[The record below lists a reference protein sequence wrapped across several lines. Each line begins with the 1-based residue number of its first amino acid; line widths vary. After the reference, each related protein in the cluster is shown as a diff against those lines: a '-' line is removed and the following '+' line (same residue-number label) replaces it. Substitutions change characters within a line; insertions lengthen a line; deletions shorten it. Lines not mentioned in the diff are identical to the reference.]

1 MTKQHSRTGVVN
13 SNKPNEVTGSKPNEE
28 QLNLAGN
35 EENVFSGAPENTN
48 SQSPT
53 PPVVEEVKVA
63 KVEPAIDIAAKLKA
77 AFARNSSKPQKT
89 EEHSQHKP
97 VHGKVI
103 IKKVLSKEMEEN
115 LQEEI
120 SQLVKKTMANA
131 GITSEESEVDTDINI
146 TLFKGF
152 KKPEALKQTWFA
164 STAN

>member
-35 EENVFSGAPENTN
+35 GESVNAGTPENTD
-48 SQSPT
+48 SPSPT
-53 PPVVEEVKVA
+53 EAVEEVKIA
-63 KVEPAIDIAAKLKA
+63 KVETATDMAAKLKA
-77 AFARNSSKPQKT
+77 ALVRNSSKPQKT
-89 EEHSQHKP
+89 EEHIQHKP
-97 VHGKVI
+97 VHGKVV
-103 IKKVLSKEMEEN
+103 IKKVLSKETEEK

-120 SQLVKKTMANA
+120 SQLVKKAVAGA
-131 GITSEESEVDTDINI
+131 GIISEESEEDTDINI

-164 STAN
+164 TTAN